1 MVQRTIMQIGWRHI
15 QSGAKR
21 RKLWLQQIDI
31 SSMEAEAEKL
41 CKKLDI
47 SVPIGYN
54 IHVTIKK
61 EQI

>member
-1 MVQRTIMQIGWRHI
+1 
-15 QSGAKR
+15 
-21 RKLWLQQIDI
+21 
-31 SSMEAEAEKL
+31 MEVGKKL

-61 EQI
+61 EQK

>member
-1 MVQRTIMQIGWRHI
+1 
-15 QSGAKR
+15 
-21 RKLWLQQIDI
+21 
-31 SSMEAEAEKL
+31 MEVKKL